1 MHTAMQ
7 RLGGGVLATLLL
19 LAFTATPADASH
31 FRFSKIECVPTGVAG
46 EVSCDVTIGYR
57 TAFFFGS
64 TTPAIGT
71 TFSAEIMQWGD
82 GTRSTITPAVTSV
95 SPAQGIM
102 ITSATLT
109 HTYAASGSYAV
120 GFESCC
126 RISPLRNRR
135 GQDYSV
141 FSTIDV
147 DVSAANSIDPTPVTS
162 VAPVTGF
169 PKSET
174 AGTAAR
180 ITLPVNDPDG
190 ESLACRLATDAEAGG
205 GPSPA
210 GMTVNPDCTIDWDNA
225 ALLNGLYTVQI
236 LIQELDG
243 AGSPSGNRTVVDFIL
258 NLGVDTGTAPQCTF
272 DVASP
277 YVVTVGSAVSFAVT
291 GTDADAGDTIELSAV
306 TVPSFGTMSP
316 TLPISGAAPQASTF
330 SGTAPATP
338 GQAFATY
345 SVTDD
350 AGNTANC
357 DLTVQYVPVS
367 TGLTCSKTT
376 LLAFGD
382 FDIDGDDATYG
393 EFAELTNGEEADVDL
408 TTCSF
413 ATFDPLTE
421 QVIYT
426 APASGSVPA
435 LSSYVFATMGGD
447 QTIPGGSIADGAVG
461 PDRPGALVLL
471 EGTTTVGATVQAV
484 LPNVVAGLVYR
495 NEDDVYAAVGG
506 GASAAQ
512 RQAFLAAFS
521 QPVAGEDEAR
531 EADVT
536 VAVAPNPFRGR
547 TTVTVGVSDAAD
559 VRVAVF
565 DALGREVALLA
576 DAPFGVGRHDV
587 VFDAR
592 DLPAGVYVVRAQVG
606 AEARTTR
613 VTVAR

>member
-1 MHTAMQ
+1 MRTAIQ
-7 RLGGGVLATLLL
+7 RLGGGLVAALLL
-19 LAFTATPADASH
+19 LAFTSTPADASH
-31 FRFSKIECVPTGVAG
+31 FRFSKIECVPTGTAG

-57 TAFFFGS
+57 TGFFFGS
-64 TTPAIGT
+64 TPAIGT
-71 TFSAEIMQWGD
+71 TFSAEVMRWGD
-82 GTRSTITPAVTSV
+82 GTFDTIRPSVRSV

-102 ITSATLT
+102 IVSATLT
-109 HTYAASGSYAV
+109 HTYANSGSYEV
-120 GFESCC
+120 GFQSCC
-126 RISPLRNRR
+126 RIAPLNNRR
-135 GQDYSV
+135 NQNYRIY
-141 FSTIDV
+141 STIEV
-147 DVSAANSIDPTPVTS
+147 DASAANAIDPNPVTS

-169 PKSET
+169 PQSET
-174 AGTAAR
+174 AGTPAR
-180 ITLPVNDPDG
+180 ITLPANDPDG
-190 ESLACRLATDAEAGG
+190 ESLACRLATDIEAGG

-225 ALLNGLYTVQI
+225 SLATGLYTVQVQI
-236 LIQELDG
+236 EELDG
-243 AGSPSGNRTVVDFIL
+243 GGSPSGNRTVVDFIL

-277 YVVTVGSAVSFAVT
+277 YVVNVGGAVSFTVT
-291 GTDADAGDTIELSAV
+291 GADADAGDTIELSAV
-306 TVPSFGTMSP
+306 TVPAFGTMSP
-316 TLPISGAAPQASTF
+316 SLPITGAAPQASTF

-357 DLTVQYVPVS
+357 DLTVQYVPVT
-367 TGLTCSKTT
+367 TGLTCSKAT

-382 FDIDGDDATYG
+382 YDIDGNDADYG
-393 EFAELTNGEEADVDL
+393 EFAELANGEEDDVDL

-426 APASGSVPA
+426 APATGSVSA
-435 LSSYVFATMGGD
+435 LSSYYFASMNGD
-447 QTIPGGSIADGAVG
+447 QPIPAGSISDGPVG

-471 EGTTTVGATVQAV
+471 EGATSVGATVQDV

-495 NEDDVYAAVGG
+495 NEDDVYAAMGG
-506 GASAAQ
+506 GASPAQ
-512 RQAFLAAFS
+512 RDAFLAAFG
-521 QPVAGEDEAR
+521 QAVAGEDEAR
-531 EADVT
+531 EVDVT
-536 VAVAPNPFRGR
+536 VAVAPNPLRGQA
-547 TTVTVGVSDAAD
+547 TVTFSVSAAAD
-559 VRVAVF
+559 VRVSVY

-576 DAPFGVGRHDV
+576 DAPLAIGEHDV
-587 VFDAR
+587 TFDAR
-592 DLPAGVYVVRAQVG
+592 DLPAGVYVIRAQVG